1 MVVLIKWFA
10 AQFVKEGEFFFRGR
24 LHSNSTEELLYKFKE
39 CQALHTL
46 ASFYV
51 GISMISLTLFLGP
64 FEFICKTRGHGSCRH
79 WRIGWT
85 RHVNRSWFAL
95 GLAGFRRFV
104 ANYCIEEWIVH
115 TQSRAST
122 DGMMATS
129 SKV

>member
-51 GISMISLTLFLGP
+51 GIGMISLNLFLGP
-64 FEFICKTRGHGSCRH
+64 FKFMKKSKKECGELVVGVKPGLTD
-79 WRIGWT
+79 IG
-85 RHVNRSWFAL
+85 
-95 GLAGFRRFV
+95 G
-104 ANYCIEEWIVH
+104 
-115 TQSRAST
+115 
-122 DGMMATS
+122 
-129 SKV
+129 